1 MHSKHAVHHN
11 KHAKHLVPARKHTT
25 HPVTPGE
32 RAAGVIRPFESL
44 GAVVEDLLSMPM
56 AEQNLMYTPAV
67 DIRETDKTVEVAM
80 ELPGIDKKDIK
91 LDLTEDSLTISG
103 ERNEEKENNR
113 AGGYEQSYSSFYRS
127 FNLPAPVKPGDA
139 KAVYKNG
146 TLKVTMHKQK
156 PSRLLVE

>member
-11 KHAKHLVPARKHTT
+11 KHNKHLVPARKHPVHAPQART
-25 HPVTPGE
+25 HTAE
-32 RAAGVIRPFESL
+32 LIRPFESL
-44 GAVVEDLLSMPM
+44 GNVVDDLLNFPM
-56 AEQNLMYTPAV
+56 TERNMMYTPAV

-80 ELPGIDKKDIK
+80 ALSGIDKKDIN

-103 ERNEEKENNR
+103 ERSEEKENKR
-113 AGGYEQSYSSFYRS
+113 TGSYEQSYSNFYRS
-127 FNLPAPVKPGDA
+127 FNLPVPVKTGDA

-156 PSRLLVE
+156 PSRLTVE